1 MLREAR
7 RRKEE
12 QELEGSPY
20 KETWATRTLLTRTRA
35 PQNVDVLAVLD
46 FQMPGFRPKTPAL
59 YSRSLLTNHESHGGN
74 IGYP

>member
-35 PQNVDVLAVLD
+35 PQNVDVLGESRTRYLKSSFPVL
-46 FQMPGFRPKTPAL
+46 K
-59 YSRSLLTNHESHGGN
+59 
-74 IGYP
+74 